1 MLQSLLRRLRQAARR
16 IHFRVILFA
25 VLTLVALALSR
36 FLGPLIP
43 DWLGER
49 IGAESVDP
57 ILNTLASSMLAVTIF
72 SLTIMTGALQT
83 AAGNWTPRSHLVLRQ
98 DTITQSVLS
107 TFLGAY
113 LFAIVGIV
121 MRAAHLFDDREI
133 VVLFFMSL
141 VVVALVLLSLIRWIL
156 HLEGL
161 GSLPFTASRMEAE
174 AAQSVQRSSE
184 QPCHGANPLSS
195 DADEIPQ
202 DCLRIRAESAGY
214 LQQIFQEA
222 IQAEAADQEICVYI
236 PIAVGDYVLPGQTL
250 ACISGADEL
259 TSTTE
264 TILSES
270 LPLAPDRSFEEDPLF
285 GVTVLSEV
293 AVRALSPGV
302 NDPGTAIDVINRLAR
317 VLVPLQTDPM
327 DEPEHDRLWVRP
339 LQADDLVRAGF
350 DPIARCAADSL
361 EVHLRLQ
368 GALRQLVEV
377 AEDPSLV
384 KAARDLSQSALD
396 RANADFT
403 FSGDFERLRDA
414 IG

>member
-1 MLQSLLRRLRQAARR
+1 MLRSLLRRLRQVARR

-98 DTITQSVLS
+98 DTVTQSVLS

-133 VVLFFMSL
+133 VVLFLMSL

-174 AAQSVQRSSE
+174 AVRSVRRSSE
-184 QPCHGANPLSS
+184 QPCHGANPLSPEGR
-195 DADEIPQ
+195 EIPR
-202 DCLRIRAESAGY
+202 DCLRITAASAGY

-222 IQAEAADQEICVYI
+222 IQAEAEERDICVYI
-236 PIAVGDYVLPGQTL
+236 PVAVGDYMLPGQTI
-250 ACISGADEL
+250 AWVSGTDEL
-259 TSTTE
+259 ASATE
-264 TILSES
+264 TILNES

-317 VLVPLQTDPM
+317 VLAPLRTAPM
-327 DEPEHDRLWVRP
+327 DEPDHDRLWVRP

-350 DPIARCAADSL
+350 DPIARCAADTL
-361 EVHLRLQ
+361 EVHLQLQ
-368 GALRQLVEV
+368 HALRQLAEV
-377 AEDPSLV
+377 AEDPSLA
-384 KAARDLSQSALD
+384 KAARDLSRRALD
-396 RANADFT
+396 RAEADFS
-403 FSGDFERLRDA
+403 FDADLERLRQA
-414 IG
+414 ID